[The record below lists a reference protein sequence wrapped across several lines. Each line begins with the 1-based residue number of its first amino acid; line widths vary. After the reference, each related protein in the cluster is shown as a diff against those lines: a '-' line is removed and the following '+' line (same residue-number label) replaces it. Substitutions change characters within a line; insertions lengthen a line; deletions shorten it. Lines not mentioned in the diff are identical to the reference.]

1 MSTHIERFDR
11 SPPPRLPRKS
21 RPAPSE
27 GVLIELDTFFN
38 RSTGRSSIETSH
50 YPYLFMS
57 TLAPDTDTQL
67 RMLDLG
73 YDDEIEERPVNRKAD
88 EVRKQSIRKM
98 SMHRHSSASLKEAVI
113 PIPPQTLQIVPP
125 APVIESEYF
134 PWSAEVDKNIHCFEY
149 LLELEKEEEGWSKRV
164 DKPSA
169 SISIK
174 LVRST

>member
-11 SPPPRLPRKS
+11 CPAPRLPRKS

-27 GVLIELDTFFN
+27 GVVIELDTFFN
-38 RSTGRSSIETSH
+38 RSTGRSSIETSN
-50 YPYLFMS
+50 YPYLFVS

-88 EVRKQSIRKM
+88 EVRTQSFRKM
-98 SMHRHSSASLKEAVI
+98 SMHRHSSASLKEALL
-113 PIPPQTLQIVPP
+113 PTSPQLFQITPP
-125 APVIESEYF
+125 APPIESPYF

-169 SISIK
+169 CISIK
-174 LVRST
+174 LVLVT